1 MNAQHTDKGGVWA
14 SPGPLRI
21 WDGKRYNK
29 GMNQSYTMEGTSN
42 WANLGSR
49 AISQELWNAY
59 SNPQDVTKPRIL
71 RIENVEDQ
79 PLYQKKDI
87 DLLVH
92 SYHPKTMDTVVKSI
106 EVKADTYPAG
116 DGPGKV
122 DQGNFFF
129 ELVSNDTRKPRTPGC
144 FVYCEADHFYYLFLA
159 TGTLYT
165 FDCKALQACVLKRI
179 GFDQDRFLNDP
190 RSLSEINMRGL
201 KHTST
206 RIGGIVRY
214 RTWGVAL
221 PIAQVLQWAHEDGVA
236 VHKRNMFNQV
246 HQTAKQMGMEQAFL
260 EKVPAD
266 IRRQMLSRNTLGVG
280 TGPVSMAA

>member
-1 MNAQHTDKGGVWA
+1 
-14 SPGPLRI
+14 
-21 WDGKRYNK
+21 
-29 GMNQSYTMEGTSN
+29 MNQSYTMEGTSH
-42 WANLGSR
+42 WAGLGSL
-49 AISQELWNAY
+49 AISQELWNNYA
-59 SNPQDVTKPRIL
+59 NPTDPRKPRIT

-79 PLYQKKDI
+79 PLYQKKNI

-92 SYHPKTMDTVVKSI
+92 SYRPLTQDTTTSSI
-106 EVKADTYPAG
+106 EVKADAYAAG
-116 DGPGKV
+116 DSPGRV

-165 FDCKALQACVLKRI
+165 FDCKALQECVLRRI
-179 GFDQDRFLNDP
+179 GFDKDRFLNDP
-190 RSLSEINMRGL
+190 RSLTEINMPNL

-221 PIAQVLQWAHEDGVA
+221 PIAQVIAWANEDGVR
-236 VHKRNMFNQV
+236 VQKRNMFNQV
-246 HQTAKQMGMEQAFL
+246 HHAARQMGMESAFL
-260 EKVPAD
+260 DKVPQS
-266 IRRQMLSRNTLGVG
+266 IRRLLDAPAPPSPQM
-280 TGPVSMAA
+280 PVFRAQPRAEVVNPYAVAA

>member
-1 MNAQHTDKGGVWA
+1 
-14 SPGPLRI
+14 
-21 WDGKRYNK
+21 
-29 GMNQSYTMEGTSN
+29 MNQSYTMEGTSR
-42 WANLGSR
+42 WAGLGSR
-49 AISQELWNAY
+49 AISQELWRAY
-59 SNPQDVTKPRIL
+59 SNPVDPRKPRIL

-79 PLYQKKDI
+79 PLYQKQDI

-92 SYHPKTMDTVVKSI
+92 SYRPQTMDEDVSSI

-116 DGPGKV
+116 DQPGRV

-165 FDCKALQACVLKRI
+165 FDCKALQASVLKRI
-179 GFDQDRFLNDP
+179 GFDQDRFLNDT
-190 RSLSEINMRGL
+190 RALTEINMRGL

-206 RIGGIVRY
+206 RIGGVVRY

-221 PIAQVLQWAHEDGVA
+221 PIAQVLQWANEDGVR
-236 VHKRNMFNQV
+236 VQKRNMFNQV
-246 HQTAKQMGMEQAFL
+246 HQAACEMGMEAAFL
-260 EKVPAD
+260 EKVPHA
-266 IRRQMLSRNTLGVG
+266 IRQQLQPIEASSREPTFKARPFTNVINPYGTAAVG
-280 TGPVSMAA
+280 SI

>member
-1 MNAQHTDKGGVWA
+1 
-14 SPGPLRI
+14 
-21 WDGKRYNK
+21 
-29 GMNQSYTMEGTSN
+29 MEGTSQ
-42 WANLGSR
+42 WAGLGSL
-49 AISQELWNAY
+49 AISRELWNNY
-59 SNPQDVTKPRIL
+59 SNPADPSKMRIV

-92 SYHPKTMDTVVKSI
+92 SFRPLRQDTAVASI

-116 DGPGKV
+116 DFPGRQ

-165 FDCKALQACVLKRI
+165 FDCKALQKCVLNRI
-179 GFDQDRFLNDP
+179 GFDKDRFLNDP

-221 PIAQVLQWAHEDGVA
+221 PIAQVLAWAHQDGVR
-236 VHKRNMFNQV
+236 VQKRNIFDQV
-246 HQTAKQMGMEQAFL
+246 HQAAQQMGIQSAFL
-260 EKVPAD
+260 AKVPPA
-266 IRRQMLSRNTLGVG
+266 IRQMQHAPAASAPMPAAA
-280 TGPVSMAA
+280 PVQASPLAAVSPNIPMFQARPYMDVANPYASALAA